1 MKYKCV
7 NHLDRFWVR
16 DAQMEKCEYQENRM
30 TWVLSGAAARY
41 NNPENETLT
50 DRYMDTAQVRFLDVK
65 IRRCFLEGAKYYDA
79 DGVLQREVP
88 DTEIPAEDYEKTFR
102 LFADGVMF
110 WVKEKEAAF
119 GGAHCCEAAVDVTDP
134 ETGGTDTYWLELEY
148 GKAVTEWEHFLN
160 KAMLE

>member
-1 MKYKCV
+1 M
-7 NHLDRFWVR
+7 
-16 DAQMEKCEYQENRM
+16 
-30 TWVLSGAAARY
+30 LSGAAARY

-50 DRYMDTAQVRFLDVK
+50 DRYIDTAQVRFLDVK

-134 ETGGTDTYWLELEY
+134 GNRRDRYLLAGI
-148 GKAVTEWEHFLN
+148 GVRKAVTEWERFLN

>member
-1 MKYKCV
+1 MLV
-7 NHLDRFWVR
+7 FT
-16 DAQMEKCEYQENRM
+16 RM
-30 TWVLSGAAARY
+30 LVLSGAAARY

-110 WVKEKEAAF
+110 WVKERRRLLEA
-119 GGAHCCEAAVDVTDP
+119 HIAVRRR
-134 ETGGTDTYWLELEY
+134 W
-148 GKAVTEWEHFLN
+148 
-160 KAMLE
+160 M